1 MAKARG
7 DELAFIVPKPVRNK
21 DVFLSKGIDFIV
33 ADIREVMEKDGFD
46 TGVKNAVLEVV
57 GEDFDNAVVRQ
68 RLLPKYR
75 PVALKNAEERR
86 FAMEHDIAFGYK
98 LRDNAQRLKESCE
111 YIEER
116 NKEVDKKIAA
126 CRDMVKL
133 SESL

>member
-1 MAKARG
+1 MARDRG
-7 DELAFIVPKPVRNK
+7 DEVAFIVPKPVRNK

-33 ADIREVMEKDGFD
+33 ADIREIMEKDGFD
-46 TGVKNAVLEVV
+46 PDVKNVV
-57 GEDFDNAVVRQ
+57 MAFIGKDFENAVKEK
-68 RLLPKYR
+68 LLPKYR

-98 LRDNAQRLKESCE
+98 LRDNAERLKESCE